1 MSRCKNPGDV
11 GIGAVTDVVRSGQ
24 DSIVGGASFRPI
36 GSMFGVDGWVAT
48 SHAKSRFE
56 VKSDET
62 FGCPMADTS
71 TMPTLNGGDS
81 LPLCS

>member
-1 MSRCKNPGDV
+1 MSSCKDPSDLGM
-11 GIGAVTDVVRSGQ
+11 GAVTDAVRSGQ
-24 DSIVGGASFRPI
+24 DGTVGGASFRPMR
-36 GSMFGVDGWVAT
+36 SMFGVDGWVAIL
-48 SHAKSRFE
+48 HAKSRFE

-71 TMPTLNGGDS
+71 TMPTMNGGDS